1 MEKDKPNKPIAK
13 ISKEK
18 NSNIFRLITICRVA
32 LIDADMFVEAEQM
45 TNRIYETKS
54 FGEDALKIMAEYCEL
69 K

>member
-13 ISKEK
+13 VSKE
-18 NSNIFRLITICRVA
+18 NNDNIFRLITICRVA

-45 TNRIYETKS
+45 TNKIYATNS